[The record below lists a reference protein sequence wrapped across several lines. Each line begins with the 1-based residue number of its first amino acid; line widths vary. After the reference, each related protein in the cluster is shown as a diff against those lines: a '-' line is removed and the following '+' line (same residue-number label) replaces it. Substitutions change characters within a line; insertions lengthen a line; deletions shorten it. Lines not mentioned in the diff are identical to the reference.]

1 MGSTLLKRERE
12 RERREMYLL
21 LILLISPAFGRPSS
35 DQPNVGAEIGNYLN
49 NILLFSNETV
59 NILFN
64 STLTEEVSKMLLEA
78 EQSILEMQTELKTL
92 QTEENQFEFEDYF
105 SKFNSA
111 KYNLRQSRQDLRRL
125 ADRTVADVSD
135 MKILLEYFDETN
147 EFILLK
153 FSIDIMRELMIRTLE
168 TLKNN
173 KENYNSALGTFDNFK
188 ITTGNQKLTKMLDED
203 SKELIRLSL
212 ISTCGDHR
220 RLACLIFD
228 VSALGY
234 CGLVRIDCLMARC
247 WLGGGCLDD
256 DFVEKYTEEIRKL
269 KRISDRMLK
278 SGNNFDQ
285 ALNLAIDTYENEID
299 IIGKWTQSAETVSDN
314 IEEYPGEFLRLFKS
328 MRTIYVTGLDELKNA
343 AEEFLAQEKN

>member
-1 MGSTLLKRERE
+1 
-12 RERREMYLL
+12 MYLL

-92 QTEENQFEFEDYF
+92 QTEENQFEDNYF
-105 SKFNSA
+105 RKFNSA
-111 KYNLRQSRQDLRRL
+111 KYNLRQSRQGLRRL
-125 ADRTVADVSD
+125 ADRTVITVRD
-135 MKILLEYFDETN
+135 MKILLEDFDETN

-153 FSIDIMRELMIRTLE
+153 ASIDIMKDLMIRTLE

-203 SKELIRLSL
+203 SKEDNYFRKLV
-212 ISTCGDHR
+212 ISTKGD
-220 RLACLIFD
+220 LTCLIINVFELGSDCWFD
-228 VSALGY
+228 
-234 CGLVRIDCLMARC
+234 
-247 WLGGGCLDD
+247 GGCWYGSCRFDD
-256 DFVEKYTEEIRKL
+256 VVEKYTAEIRKL

-285 ALNLAIDTYENEID
+285 ALNVAIDVLENEID
-299 IIGKWTQSAETVSDN
+299 IIGKWTQSAETHSNN

-328 MRTIYVTGLDELKNA
+328 MRTLYVTGLDELKNA

>member
-92 QTEENQFEFEDYF
+92 QTEENQFEDNYF
-105 SKFNSA
+105 PKFNSA
-111 KYNLRQSRQDLRRL
+111 KYNLRQSRQDLRWL
-125 ADRTVADVSD
+125 ADRTVITVRH
-135 MKILLEYFDETN
+135 MKILLEDFDETN

-153 FSIDIMRELMIRTLE
+153 TSIDIMKDLMIRTLE
-168 TLKNN
+168 TLKKN

-188 ITTGNQKLTKMLDED
+188 IKTGNQKLGKMLDED
-203 SKELIRLSL
+203 SKELIRAAVT
-212 ISTCGDHR
+212 STNGK
-220 RLACLIFD
+220 LACLIID
-228 VSALGY
+228 VFGLGS
-234 CGLVRIDCLMARC
+234 CGWVGLGCWSVRGFKFA
-247 WLGGGCLDD
+247 
-256 DFVEKYTEEIRKL
+256 VEKYTEEIRKL

-278 SGNNFDQ
+278 SGNNIDQ
-285 ALNLAIDTYENEID
+285 ALNVAIDTYENEID

-314 IEEYPGEFLRLFKS
+314 IEEYPGEFLKLFKS

>member
-1 MGSTLLKRERE
+1 
-12 RERREMYLL
+12 MYLL

-92 QTEENQFEFEDYF
+92 QTEENQFEDNYF
-105 SKFNSA
+105 RKFNSA
-111 KYNLRQSRQDLRRL
+111 KYNLRQSRQGLRRL
-125 ADRTVADVSD
+125 ADRTVITVRD
-135 MKILLEYFDETN
+135 MKILLEDFDETN

-153 FSIDIMRELMIRTLE
+153 ASIDIMKDLMIRTLE
-168 TLKNN
+168 TLKKN

-188 ITTGNQKLTKMLDED
+188 IKTGNQKLGKMLEED
-203 SKELIRLSL
+203 SKELIRAAVT
-212 ISTCGDHR
+212 STNGK
-220 RLACLIFD
+220 LACLIID
-228 VSALGY
+228 VFGLGS
-234 CGLVRIDCLMARC
+234 CGWVGLGCWSVRGFKFA
-247 WLGGGCLDD
+247 
-256 DFVEKYTEEIRKL
+256 VEKYTEEIRKL

-278 SGNNFDQ
+278 SGNNIDQ
-285 ALNLAIDTYENEID
+285 ALNVAIDDLENEID

-328 MRTIYVTGLDELKNA
+328 MRTLYVTGLDELKNA